1 MNISITRIGD
11 KFSIRFDVIGLDG
24 CMITNTLEVGW
35 QEADEIRRLLGQHIA
50 DWHFERDPSHF
61 KEDEVLPF

>member
-11 KFSIRFDVIGLDG
+11 KFIIRFDVIGLDG
-24 CMITNTLEVGW
+24 STLTNTLEVGW

-50 DWHFERDPSHF
+50 DWHFERDPSHY
-61 KEDEVLPF
+61 KEDEALPF